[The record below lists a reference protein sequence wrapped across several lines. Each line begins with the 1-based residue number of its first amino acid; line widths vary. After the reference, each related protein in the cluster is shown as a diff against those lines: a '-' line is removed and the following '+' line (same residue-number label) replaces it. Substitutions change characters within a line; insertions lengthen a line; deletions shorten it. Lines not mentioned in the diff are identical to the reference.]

1 MLKEFKEFALKG
13 NVVDLA
19 VGVIIG
25 ASFGAIVKS
34 LVDDIIMP
42 PIGFVLG
49 NVDFTNLFVVL
60 KEGSVPGPY
69 ATLADAAKAGAVLI
83 KYGSFAN
90 TVVSFVI
97 VAFSVF
103 LMIKQLSRFKKEEA
117 AAPTGPTPEVVLL
130 SEIRDLLKK

>member
-117 AAPTGPTPEVVLL
+117 AAPAGPTPEVVLL